1 LIYRESKPSV
11 QFSGIVERFW
21 SIEYDGL
28 GDAPIEPVLPDGRPE
43 IIFNLADRF
52 QRIPTYGDVET
63 QASAIVSGQ
72 IRKRILIRPTG
83 RVNLFGIRFLPH
95 AGAGLLGIGMSS
107 LTDQVVS
114 LESVVGGFSGELES
128 QIVEAATFE
137 ERVSV
142 VETALGTRRYN
153 GDLSMVAGLTQMISD
168 SGGCMSVQ
176 ELVQRT
182 GIGERRME
190 RMFDNYVGVSPKMF
204 SRIVRFRGVV
214 RSIDAADSFGMLDA
228 ALSFG
233 YYDQAHMIH
242 EFNEFAGTSPLG
254 YFEQTHRLSEFF
266 TS

>member
-1 LIYRESKPSV
+1 MIYRESKSSV
-11 QFSGIVERFW
+11 KFSGIVERFW
-21 SIEYDGL
+21 SIEYEGSAE
-28 GDAPIEPVLPDGRPE
+28 APVEPVLPDGCPE
-43 IIFNLADRF
+43 IVFNLGDRF

-83 RVNLFGIRFLPH
+83 RVKLFGIRFLPH
-95 AGAGLLGIGMSS
+95 AAAGFLGVAMSS
-107 LTDQVVS
+107 LTDQVVP

-128 QIVEAATFE
+128 RIAEGSTFE
-137 ERVSV
+137 ERVAV
-142 VETALGTRRYN
+142 VEAALGYRRSN
-153 GDLSMVAGLTQMISD
+153 GDLSIVAGLTQVISD
-168 SGGCMSVQ
+168 SGGCLSVQ
-176 ELVQRT
+176 ELVDRT

-190 RMFDNYVGVSPKMF
+190 RMFDKYVGLSPKVF

-214 RSIDAADSFGMLDA
+214 RSIEAADSFGMLDA

-242 EFNEFAGTSPLG
+242 EFNELAGTSPLG
-254 YFEQTHRLSEFF
+254 YFQQTHRLSEFF